1 MDILYALL
9 ASLPVLVVGV
19 FLVGLRWPASR
30 AMPLSLLT
38 VVLLA
43 LFVWRVDGLQVL
55 AFGVKGSLIAVDL
68 LYIIFGAILLL
79 NTLTKSG
86 AVDVIRNGFHRVSPD
101 RRIQAIIVAWLFGS
115 FIEGA
120 AGFGTPA
127 AVAVPLL
134 VALGF
139 PPLAAV
145 VCGVVIQSTPVSFGA
160 LGTPILVGV
169 AKGLQLTELGDG
181 SVLQSAAV
189 STGLL
194 SGPDQS
200 ASALLQAIGF
210 RVAVIHMIVGT
221 FIPLILVSLLTRFF
235 GPERSFRPGL
245 ACWKFALFAAFAM
258 TVPSVLTA
266 AFLGP
271 EFPSLF
277 GGLIGLAVAIAAARR
292 GLFLPQGE
300 PWLFAESSGW
310 PAEWLPTRAQDES
323 TDEHLSEPGEN
334 PFAAPRQS
342 GETDSGDVVDA
353 APTKRGL
360 SLAAAWLPYLLLAGL
375 LVVFR
380 LPQLPVSELVNHANV
395 TFQIENLFGTIASV
409 KHTPLALPGT
419 IFLIVSLLTF
429 GLHRMS
435 AKQVQ
440 SAFRDSF
447 RTTAKASIALI
458 FTVPMV
464 QIFLGSKGG
473 AADLPEMPVVLA
485 RQIAALAGQ
494 AWPLFAPFAGG
505 FGAFVAGS
513 NTISNMMLSKFQ
525 FGVGQQIGCDP
536 FWIVALQA
544 VGGAAGNTIC
554 VHNVVAASAVVG
566 LVGREGQI
574 IRRTLPVFLYY
585 AGFAGI
591 LGLIITAAT

>member
-1 MDILYALL
+1 MDLFYAFM
-9 ASLPVLVVGV
+9 ASLPIVVVGV

-30 AMPLSLLT
+30 AMPLSLVT
-38 VVLLA
+38 VILLA
-43 LFVWRVDGLQVL
+43 FFIWKIEGWQIL
-55 AFGVKGSLIAVDL
+55 AFGIKGGLMAVDL

-79 NTLTKSG
+79 NTLKQSG
-86 AVDVIRNGFHRVSPD
+86 AVDVIRGGFHKVSPD

-139 PPLAAV
+139 PPLASV
-145 VCGVVIQSTPVSFGA
+145 VCGVIIQSTPVSFGA
-160 LGTPILVGV
+160 LGTPILFGV
-169 AKGLQLTELGDG
+169 SKGLETG
-181 SVLQSAAV
+181 SFGNGSAVQEAAI
-189 STGLL
+189 SMNLL
-194 SGPDQS
+194 SGPDQP
-200 ASALLQAIGF
+200 ASVLLHIIGF
-210 RVAVIHMIVGT
+210 RVALIHMVVGT
-221 FIPLILVSLLTRFF
+221 FIPLILVSVLTRFF
-235 GPERSFRPGL
+235 GQTRTIREGL

-258 TVPSVLTA
+258 TIPSVLTA

-277 GGLIGLAVAIAAARR
+277 GGLIGLMIAVTAARR
-292 GLFLPQGE
+292 GLFLPKGA
-300 PWLFAESSGW
+300 PWDFAVASKW
-310 PAEWLPTRAQDES
+310 PADWFGYGAPGTEES
-323 TDEHLSEPGEN
+323 AEDQTSATNEAID
-334 PFAAPRQS
+334 
-342 GETDSGDVVDA
+342 ETDATANSVDIPDSA
-353 APTKRGL
+353 NRPM
-360 SLAAAWLPYLLLAGL
+360 SLVAAWLPYLILAGL

-380 LPQLPVSELVNHANV
+380 LPQLPVKGWVNHPNV
-395 TFQIENLFGTIASV
+395 TLQVEELFGTIASL

-419 IFLIVSLLTF
+419 IFLIVSTITF
-429 GLHRMS
+429 ALHRMTGT
-435 AKQVQ
+435 QVRN
-440 SAFRDSF
+440 AFGDSL
-447 RTTAKASIALI
+447 RTTASASVALI

-473 AADLPEMPVVLA
+473 AAGLPEMPVVLA
-485 RQIAALAGQ
+485 QQIAALAGQ
-494 AWPLFAPFAGG
+494 AWPLLAPFAGG

-591 LGLIITAAT
+591 LGMIIIAAT